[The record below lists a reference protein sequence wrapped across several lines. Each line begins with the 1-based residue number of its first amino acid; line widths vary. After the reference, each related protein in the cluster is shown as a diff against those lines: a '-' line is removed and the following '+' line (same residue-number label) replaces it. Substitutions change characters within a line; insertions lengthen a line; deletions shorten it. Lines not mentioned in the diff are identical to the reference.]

1 MTHECLA
8 EYQRLIAQANELDK
22 GKGKGSSGKAKK
34 GDRKGK
40 PGKPVQGPRQD
51 AQQLK
56 KQRFH
61 KVLNDLA
68 AKKAF
73 FMSFLRHPCLM
84 SADGIRKLLLDLRE
98 VMLTQDYKKMLLV
111 SAKKTE
117 EVALL
122 KSKRELAR
130 KALHRGRQDSQQQA
144 DTELAQR
151 FITGGLL
158 EEFAAADAAY
168 GSREQKGVA
177 FLLPNYS

>member
-1 MTHECLA
+1 VNALEPVNCRRSLRPPRPHTV
-8 EYQRLIAQANELDK
+8 QGNR
-22 GKGKGSSGKAKK
+22 KAKK

-51 AQQLK
+51 TQQLK
-56 KQRFH
+56 TQRFN
-61 KVLNDLA
+61 KVLSDLA

-84 SADGIRKLLLDLRE
+84 SADGIRKLLLDLRD
-98 VMLTQDYKKMLLV
+98 VMRTQDYKKMLLV

-130 KALHRGRQDSQQQA
+130 KALHRGREDSQQQA

-151 FITGGLL
+151 FITGELL

>member
-8 EYQRLIAQANELDK
+8 EYQRLIAQANELDR
-22 GKGKGSSGKAKK
+22 GKGRGSSGKAKK

-56 KQRFH
+56 KQRFN
-61 KVLNDLA
+61 KVLSDLA

-84 SADGIRKLLLDLRE
+84 SADGIRKLLLDLRD
-98 VMLTQDYKKMLLV
+98 VMRTQDYKQILIV

-122 KSKRELAR
+122 KSKREFAR
-130 KALHRGRQDSQQQA
+130 FAFRRGRQDSQQQA
-144 DTELAQR
+144 DAELAQR
-151 FITGGLL
+151 FMTGELW
-158 EEFAAADAAY
+158 EELAANDAVY
-168 GSREQKGVA
+168 GSKEPKGVA
-177 FLLPNYS
+177 LLLPNYS